1 MHRLRGGGMIASFI
15 MISLDGFF
23 EGDKP
28 WDIDWHRTDEEFN
41 EFAAEQL
48 DEFATLVFGRAT
60 YEGMAQY
67 WRSEEAI
74 KSDPE
79 IAGRM
84 NQAQKI
90 VVSRTLQKPEPAW
103 SNTTLVRDVTELGSH
118 ENLLVLGSAVLTT
131 SLLEAGLL
139 DELRIMVNPVLIG
152 SGRSVAATAG
162 GPIALRLKDRR
173 EFQNGNIL
181 LTYAPA
187 G

>member
-1 MHRLRGGGMIASFI
+1 MIASFI
-15 MISLDGFF
+15 MVSLDGFF

-41 EFAAEQL
+41 DFAAQQL
-48 DEFATLVFGRAT
+48 DEFDTLVFGRAT

-67 WRSEEAI
+67 WPSEEAI

-79 IAGRM
+79 VAGRM
-84 NQAQKI
+84 NEAKKL
-90 VVSRTLQKPEPAW
+90 VVSRTLQEPEPAW
-103 SNTTLVRDVTELGSH
+103 SNTTLVRDVTELRSQK
-118 ENLLVLGSAVLTT
+118 NLLVLGSAVLTT
-131 SLLEAGLL
+131 GLLEEGLL

-152 SGRSVAATAG
+152 SGRSVAATAR
-162 GPIALRLKDRR
+162 GPIALGLQARR
-173 EFQNGNIL
+173 DFRNGNVL